1 MGDEPLTKKLL
12 EDVLDAKLSP
22 LKAKI
27 DQLSDK
33 MAEFQQF
40 IDEAN
45 KNYED
50 TNKRMSSMQE
60 RFNCINAENLVLKE
74 TVRQLEVNISDFKVI
89 CNEQEQ
95 YLRRECLE
103 IQGIPLPS
111 KDSQHIEDTNKIV
124 IQVGELMGVQIQ
136 AEDISISH
144 RLPLSSKYKGK
155 RRLSAIIVKFV
166 RRSTK
171 EAYYCKRKDLHAFTT
186 KDLGFKEENHIYVNE
201 SLTERNKEL
210 FNAAFKVKKDC
221 SYDFIW
227 TPNGEIFLR
236 DNKDS
241 PAKLIRS
248 EVDLSKLKQR

>member
-40 IDEAN
+40 IHEAN

-50 TNKRMSSMQE
+50 TNKQMSSMQE
-60 RFNCINAENLVLKE
+60 RFDCINAENLVLKE
-74 TVRQLEVNISDFKVI
+74 TVEVNISDFEVI

-95 YLRRECLE
+95 YSRRECLE

-111 KDSQHIEDTNKIV
+111 KDSQHTEDTNKIV

-136 AEDISISH
+136 AGDISISH

-171 EAYYCKRKDLHAFTT
+171 EAYYRKRKDLHAFTT
-186 KDLGFKEENHIYVNE
+186 KVQQINLIICQEQEQIMVYSIFVFKEQKCGIH
-201 SLTERNKEL
+201 LGKT
-210 FNAAFKVKKDC
+210 
-221 SYDFIW
+221 
-227 TPNGEIFLR
+227 
-236 DNKDS
+236 
-241 PAKLIRS
+241 
-248 EVDLSKLKQR
+248 